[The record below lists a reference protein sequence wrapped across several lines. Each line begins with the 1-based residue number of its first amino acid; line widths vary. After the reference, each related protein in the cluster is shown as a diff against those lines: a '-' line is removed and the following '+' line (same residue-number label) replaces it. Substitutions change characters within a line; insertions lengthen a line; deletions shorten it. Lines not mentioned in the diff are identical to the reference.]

1 MTAWQG
7 VLVSEP
13 AAVFADSTV
22 GTFEDYVTTRSAAL
36 LRFAFLI
43 TRNRDDAHDAV
54 QEALAG
60 LYPRWRRIAERGDV
74 DAYVR
79 RSIVN
84 AHVSA
89 WRKVRRLY
97 PTEDPTLAAN
107 APVTPDAAQAV
118 ADADQALRLCGELPP
133 LQRAAIVLRF
143 YEDRSFA
150 EIAGILGCPEGTARS
165 HVHRALLALRAK
177 LAGGR
182 DD

>member
-1 MTAWQG
+1 MGEPTAAFAQ
-7 VLVSEP
+7 S
-13 AAVFADSTV
+13 AV
-22 GTFEDYVTTRSAAL
+22 GEFEDYVTTRSAAL

-43 TRNRDDAHDAV
+43 TRNREDANDAV
-54 QEALAG
+54 QDALTG
-60 LYPRWRRIAERGDV
+60 LYPRWRQIAARGDV

-97 PTEDPTLAAN
+97 PTEDPSLAAN
-107 APVTPDAAQAV
+107 APVTPDASAAV

-133 LQRAAIVLRF
+133 MQRAAVVLRF

-150 EIAGILGCPEGTARS
+150 EIAQILGCPEGTARS
-165 HVHRALLALRAK
+165 HVHRALATLRAK
-177 LAGGR
+177 LAGGE
-182 DD
+182 DG